1 MSGIK
6 SAYGYPERA
15 IHPERKKKEKEKN
28 EGKMEE
34 KKGGRE
40 KTKQNMVLHG
50 TYMHGAKL
58 QADGIKREIGR
69 KGEFD
74 TR

>member
-1 MSGIK
+1 MK
-6 SAYGYPERA
+6 ERW
-15 IHPERKKKEKEKN
+15 KKKRE
-28 EGKMEE
+28 EGK
-34 KKGGRE
+34 

>member
-40 KTKQNMVLHG
+40 KNKTKHG
-50 TYMHGAKL
+50 TSWNIHAWGKTAS
-58 QADGIKREIGR
+58 
-69 KGEFD
+69 
-74 TR
+74 